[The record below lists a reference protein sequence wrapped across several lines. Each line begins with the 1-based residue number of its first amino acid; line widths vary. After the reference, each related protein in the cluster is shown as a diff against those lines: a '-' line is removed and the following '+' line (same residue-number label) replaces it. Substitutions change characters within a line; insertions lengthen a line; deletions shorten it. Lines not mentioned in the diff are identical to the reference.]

1 MSGLVTVG
9 IPVLNGARYLEE
21 VLSAIRSQSLDRD
34 VQILVVDSGSTD
46 GSVDIAK
53 SFGAVLHEIPRAE
66 FSHGDTRNLIMRLAE
81 GDHVAFLTQDATPAD
96 DGWLAALLEG
106 FEQAPDVAAVFGPH
120 VARPGRST
128 HDRTRARAAFRYWG
142 SGRRIDVQR
151 LERTLAG
158 MAAYRADPGRFSF
171 SRVSTAVSRG
181 GHGSRSRF
189 GTCHTRRIN
198 CSAAS

>member
-34 VQILVVDSGSTD
+34 IELLVVDSGSTD

-53 SFGAVLHEIPRAE
+53 SFDAVLHEISRAE

-120 VARPGRST
+120 VARPDAP
-128 HDRTRARAAFRYWG
+128 HMIARELEQHFETWG
-142 SGRRIDVQR
+142 SGDVMDVQR
-151 LERTLAG
+151 LERTAAG
-158 MAAYRADPGRFSF
+158 LAAYRADPGRSRF
-171 SRVSTAVSRG
+171 SRASTAAWHAGRG
-181 GHGSRSRF
+181 SGFHS
-189 GTCHTRRIN
+189 GTCRMPRTSS
-198 CSAAS
+198 SAVS